1 MGIPIA
7 RWFIRESP
15 KITWMIKGSHYFRKP
30 PCLLLILYPSDI
42 WMKTSICNASPWA
55 HLHGQI
61 SKCRTVGHNEIMCS
75 PIDLIRCDAWECKQ
89 RFKRKR
95 ECYYRSSIDP
105 LRVASTKYIY
115 IYTCSCMYVYI
126 YIYILSTVCFFYGCM
141 CSVSDYMA
149 LLAPSNEHSRIL
161 LMVAA
166 LYVWFSND
174 QFFHGWLPI
183 QPTLHLFPIPSH
195 YEPRNI
201 SPSHPIILVGW

>member
-115 IYTCSCMYVYI
+115 IHVHVCMYI
-126 YIYILSTVCFFYGCM
+126 YIYYL
-141 CSVSDYMA
+141 
-149 LLAPSNEHSRIL
+149 
-161 LMVAA
+161 
-166 LYVWFSND
+166 LYVFLWVHVFSVRLYGPFSTKQWTFTHTFN
-174 QFFHGWLPI
+174 GGSLI
-183 QPTLHLFPIPSH
+183 C
-195 YEPRNI
+195 
-201 SPSHPIILVGW
+201 LV